1 MADVLVPVLAAGGV
15 WVLVSQ
21 GQASQAPAVSS
32 APSSSSPAIAGQ
44 VVRPTSSPFAVKAQS
59 MTTAARLIN
68 PFVARGA
75 GSYSNTAEETARQA
89 LLAAQAKAK
98 AAYNALSADAKKKG
112 AAKLS
117 DALDINPPL
126 KGTESWEEV
135 GKRAGAAAGAAACG
149 AVPGAQV
156 AIPLC
161 SICGA
166 YLGVK
171 LADFM
176 GQQYDKIAD
185 YAEEKWDDV
194 KDAVTDFVGDTY
206 DTIKGW
212 F

>member
-1 MADVLVPVLAAGGV
+1 MSNLVTPVLIGAGV
-15 WVLVSQ
+15 WVALDDDKS
-21 GQASQAPAVSS
+21 SQAPAVSS

-44 VVRPTSSPFAVKAQS
+44 VVRPTASPFVARAQS
-59 MTTAARLIN
+59 MTTVSRLIN
-68 PFVARGA
+68 PYVARGA
-75 GSYSNTAEETARQA
+75 GSYSNTAEQSAQQA
-89 LLAAQAKAK
+89 LSAAQAKAK

-126 KGTESWEEV
+126 KGTESWEEM

-149 AVPGAQV
+149 AIPGAQV

-176 GQQYDKIAD
+176 GDQYDKIAD
-185 YAEEKWDDV
+185 YVEEKWDDA